1 MFQTLKKLI
10 LFGGDLVFLFLAL
23 WVTLLIRYPQ
33 DEIAIN
39 FNRHLPHFVVIFF
52 IWLLIFYI
60 NGLYSLNIKMRGRK
74 FFLNIINSVLVSSLI
89 SIIYFYLNV
98 QSSIAPKTNL
108 AIFIGVFTILFL
120 IWREI
125 YRLFVY
131 SVIPQNNLAIIGLN
145 KYTQNILK
153 ELQDKP
159 GAGYQT
165 ALIFKNQ
172 EELESLEKNI
182 SEKNI
187 RTIVVCDYFGQS
199 EKMSEVLFS
208 CLSYSVNF
216 FNYPDFYEL
225 LSGKIPVE
233 AIGPDW
239 FLENLK
245 EGEKNYFNFLKR
257 LSDLVLAFIIL
268 VISLP
273 LWPLLALIIKLESR
287 GPIFFRQIRF
297 GLNEKEFKIIKFRS
311 MREENNNRA
320 LTEEHDIRI
329 TKFGNFLRKTRLDE
343 IPQVINIIKGE
354 MSFIGPRPERPEI
367 IAELEK
373 QIPFYKTRLLIKPGL
388 TGWDQVSGEYHS
400 ATSEDSLEKLQYDLY
415 YLKQRSL
422 YLDLDIALKTI
433 ATMLSRKGR

>member
-1 MFQTLKKLI
+1 MFKTAKKTI
-10 LFGGDLVFLFLAL
+10 LLLGDLVFLFLAL
-23 WVTLLIRYPQ
+23 WATLLIRYPEN
-33 DEIAIN
+33 EITNN
-39 FNRHLPHFVVIFF
+39 FNHHLPHFLVVFL

-60 NGLYSLNIKMRGRK
+60 NGLYNLNLKMRGRK
-74 FFLNIINSVLVSSLI
+74 FLFNVLNSVLAASLL

-108 AIFIGVFTILFL
+108 AIFIGAYTILFL

-131 SVIPQNNLAIIGLN
+131 SVIPQNNLAIIGAN
-145 KYTQNILK
+145 KYSENILK
-153 ELQDKP
+153 ELKDRP

-165 ALIFKNQ
+165 ALIFNNPD
-172 EELESLEKNI
+172 ELENLEKEIGARNI
-182 SEKNI
+182 K
-187 RTIVVCDYFGQS
+187 TIVVCDYFGQN
-199 EKMSEVLFS
+199 EKMSGILFD

-225 LSGKIPVE
+225 LCGKIPVE

-245 EGEKNYFNFLKR
+245 EGEKNYYNFIKR
-257 LSDLVLAFIIL
+257 LSDLVLAALIFL
-268 VISLP
+268 VSLP
-273 LWPLLALIIKLESR
+273 FWPLIALIIKLESR
-287 GPIFFRQIRF
+287 GPIFFRQVRA
-297 GLNEKEFKIIKFRS
+297 GRQEKEFKIIKFRS
-311 MREENNNRA
+311 MKEENNDRS
-320 LTEEHDIRI
+320 LTEENDRRI
-329 TKFGNFLRKTRLDE
+329 TRFGNFLRKTRLDE
-343 IPQVINIIKGE
+343 IPQVLNIIKGE

-373 QIPFYKTRLLIKPGL
+373 LIPYYKTRLLIKPGL

-400 ATSEDSLEKLQYDLY
+400 PSSEDTLEKLQYDLF

-422 YLDLDIALKTI
+422 YLDLDIALRTVATI
-433 ATMLSRKGR
+433 VGRRGR